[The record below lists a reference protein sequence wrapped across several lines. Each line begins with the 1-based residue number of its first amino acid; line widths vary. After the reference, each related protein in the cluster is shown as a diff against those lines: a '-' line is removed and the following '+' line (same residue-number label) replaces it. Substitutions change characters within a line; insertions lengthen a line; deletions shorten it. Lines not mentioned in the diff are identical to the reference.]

1 MKHEKKFLN
10 YPTTVK
16 KISMK
21 NKQRH
26 SLPMF
31 KQPGGGGGDLIKCL
45 KSSNLTEVTTVSKK
59 RAMDRDGTKL

>member
-10 YPTTVK
+10 YPATAKK
-16 KISMK
+16 KITMK

-31 KQPGGGGGDLIKCL
+31 KQPGKI
-45 KSSNLTEVTTVSKK
+45 S
-59 RAMDRDGTKL
+59 

>member
-1 MKHEKKFLN
+1 
-10 YPTTVK
+10 
-16 KISMK
+16 MK

-31 KQPGGGGGDLIKCL
+31 KHPGENLIKCL

-59 RAMDRDGTKL
+59 RAQWTETGLNYNYY

>member
-16 KISMK
+16 KITMK

-31 KQPGGGGGDLIKCL
+31 KQPGENLIKCL
-45 KSSNLTEVTTVSKK
+45 KWSNLTKVTTVSKK
-59 RAMDRDGTKL
+59 RAMDRD

>member
-1 MKHEKKFLN
+1 
-10 YPTTVK
+10 
-16 KISMK
+16 MK

-31 KQPGGGGGDLIKCL
+31 KQPGENLIKCL

>member
-1 MKHEKKFLN
+1 
-10 YPTTVK
+10 
-16 KISMK
+16 MK

-31 KQPGGGGGDLIKCL
+31 KQPGGGGNLIKCL

-59 RAMDRDGTKL
+59 REMDRDGTKL

>member
-16 KISMK
+16 KITMK

-31 KQPGGGGGDLIKCL
+31 KQPGENLIKCL
-45 KSSNLTEVTTVSKK
+45 KWSNLTEGTTVSKK
-59 RAMDRDGTKL
+59 RAMDRD

>member
-31 KQPGGGGGDLIKCL
+31 KQPGGGGGGI
-45 KSSNLTEVTTVSKK
+45 S
-59 RAMDRDGTKL
+59 

>member
-16 KISMK
+16 KKITMK

-31 KQPGGGGGDLIKCL
+31 KQPGENLIKCL